1 MRKVY
6 LRIKNTELLGFGI
19 SRHGVV
25 GRIRNEIQN
34 KLVLGATEQGQ
45 SIVVKSDFGL
55 TVLIERNGHIFF
67 AGRCTELQRN
77 LFNRISEVQIVQR
90 EHAVDNFAPSSFC
103 AVLAACNVEF
113 VLVGFVHFN
122 QGHFSLSAVN
132 IFAEDQCNI
141 SVCQWRTFVI
151 GLRKA

>member
-1 MRKVY
+1 M
-6 LRIKNTELLGFGI
+6 RIKNTELLGFCI

-25 GRIRNEIQN
+25 GRICNEIQN

-45 SIVVKSDFGL
+45 GIVVKSDFGL
-55 TVLIERNGHIFF
+55 TILVERNGHIFF
-67 AGRCTELQRN
+67 AGRCAEFQRN

-90 EHAVDNFAPSSFC
+90 EHAVDNLAPSSLG

-113 VLVGFVHFN
+113 VLVRFVHFN
-122 QGHFSLSAVN
+122 QGHFSLGAVN